1 LLHTYII
8 MKTSRLQQTL
18 GWAVTGFASLST
30 AQFTFSPGPTYSIG
44 IPSDS
49 SISASST
56 GPLYF
61 HLEAPTSYQWVAL
74 GIGSQMAG
82 ASIFVMYADGN
93 GNITLSG
100 RKGTGQVEPKADSTL
115 QAGLELLEGTGI
127 ANGMMVANVRCTS
140 CTLDSDKSSSDSP
153 WIAAWSTGS
162 AIDSTS
168 TSATIRQHSG
178 NNRVEAQVDLSQASI
193 ASDANPF
200 LSSSTPS
207 DSTGS
212 GSSSPTTASSSKPT
226 TGSGSNGYGHGGFG
240 PGSNDDDDDD
250 DDDDADDDFR
260 GGNGNGNSGVTFG
273 GSSSFQTITDYQ
285 KAHGI
290 VMGIVVVLLFPFGA
304 MFMRMGGS
312 GIVHGI
318 LQVLSLCA
326 LLVGLGLGVKLADLR
341 NMNLTTTHPLF
352 GIILVALFLIQPIFG
367 LIHHI
372 QYKRNLSR
380 AGVSH
385 LHIWYGRILMLL
397 AIINGGLGLQLANN
411 SRNGKI
417 AYAVVA
423 AVVGVVYIAMCV
435 FKRKGSGSAGGRGL
449 RSGRTRG
456 LRKEESA
463 GSANGEGHALPAYA
477 GTPPE
482 GHYGG
487 RTVFK

>member
-1 LLHTYII
+1 MGENNSWIAFLLHTYII

-115 QAGLELLEGTGI
+115 KAGLELLEGTGI

-200 LSSSTPS
+200 LSSSSP
-207 DSTGS
+207 
-212 GSSSPTTASSSKPT
+212 SPTTASSSKPT
-226 TGSGSNGYGHGGFG
+226 TGSGSNG
-240 PGSNDDDDDD
+240 
-250 DDDDADDDFR
+250 

-397 AIINGGLGLQLANN
+397 AIIDGGLGLQLANN

-456 LRKEESA
+456 LK
-463 GSANGEGHALPAYA
+463 
-477 GTPPE
+477 
-482 GHYGG
+482 GG
-487 RTVFK
+487 

>member
-1 LLHTYII
+1 
-8 MKTSRLQQTL
+8 
-18 GWAVTGFASLST
+18 
-30 AQFTFSPGPTYSIG
+30 
-44 IPSDS
+44 
-49 SISASST
+49 
-56 GPLYF
+56 
-61 HLEAPTSYQWVAL
+61 
-74 GIGSQMAG
+74 MAG

-341 NMNLTTTHPLF
+341 NMVRGSFSFSRRQFLGFGSEDESGFGPGAGGDFGQGGFAGRGGFQNLTTTHPLF

>member
-1 LLHTYII
+1 MRVDSVLELEGILDREVLRVEEDFRYRALHVNTTAYLPTY
-8 MKTSRLQQTL
+8 LPAATL
-18 GWAVTGFASLST
+18 SL
-30 AQFTFSPGPTYSIG
+30 FVPFSPLSSRILSFFFYL
-44 IPSDS
+44 SD
-49 SISASST
+49 
-56 GPLYF
+56 P
-61 HLEAPTSYQWVAL
+61 P
-74 GIGSQMAG
+74 
-82 ASIFVMYADGN
+82 
-93 GNITLSG
+93 
-100 RKGTGQVEPKADSTL
+100 P
-115 QAGLELLEGTGI
+115 
-127 ANGMMVANVRCTS
+127 
-140 CTLDSDKSSSDSP
+140 
-153 WIAAWSTGS
+153 
-162 AIDSTS
+162 STS
-168 TSATIRQHSG
+168 QPRTNKQ
-178 NNRVEAQVDLSQASI
+178 L
-193 ASDANPF
+193 
-200 LSSSTPS
+200 TP
-207 DSTGS
+207 
-212 GSSSPTTASSSKPT
+212 P
-226 TGSGSNGYGHGGFG
+226 
-240 PGSNDDDDDD
+240 
-250 DDDDADDDFR
+250 
-260 GGNGNGNSGVTFG
+260 
-273 GSSSFQTITDYQ
+273 
-285 KAHGI
+285 
-290 VMGIVVVLLFPFGA
+290 LL
-304 MFMRMGGS
+304 
-312 GIVHGI
+312 I
-318 LQVLSLCA
+318 Q
-326 LLVGLGLGVKLADLR
+326 
-341 NMNLTTTHPLF
+341 NLTTTHPLF